1 MPGHMPFLFLPD
13 LPPLP
18 DVDIPDPDVP
28 LATTEPDPDT
38 PDPDTVNIDDP
49 DVPLATLPQ
58 TGQLWWPV
66 PLLAASGMMLLLLG
80 LIWNRRGRSDEG

>member
-1 MPGHMPFLFLPD
+1 M
-13 LPPLP
+13 
-18 DVDIPDPDVP
+18 
-28 LATTEPDPDT
+28 T